1 MIIQGQTFFVQL
13 HVQPLGGCDL
23 VLGTQWLNTLGII
36 NWDFKHLT
44 MGFQYGSNQIVLQGI
59 KTQFVGSKLQDGP
72 QFFKGPTRKVLIL
85 HILAQCSAMEQSSL
99 PVEIVA
105 LLQEFQRCF
114 CYTSGCTSY
123 KRA

>member
-13 HVQPLGGCDL
+13 HVLPLGGCDL
-23 VLGTQWLNTLGII
+23 VLGTQWLNTLGIT

-44 MGFQYGSNQIVLQGI
+44 MGFQYGSNHIVLQGI

-85 HILAQCSAMEQSSL
+85 HILAQCFAMEQSSL

-123 KRA
+123 KGA

>member
-13 HVQPLGGCDL
+13 HVLHLGGCDL
-23 VLGTQWLNTLGII
+23 VLGTQWISTLGII

-44 MGFQYGSNQIVLQGI
+44 MGFQYCSNRIVLQGI
-59 KTQFVGSKLQDGP
+59 KTQSVGSKLQDGP
-72 QFFKGPTRKVLIL
+72 QFFKGPTRKGLIL

-99 PVEIVA
+99 PAEIVA

-114 CYTSGCTSY
+114 CYTSGCTS
-123 KRA
+123 